1 MGNQK
6 LSPKR
11 PLEVE
16 IKPADP
22 LEVTKTVEPP
32 PIDDTVAKAQQA
44 LSLQIT
50 ERKSRCRECK
60 LPYCNHYKREYLD
73 TLEPFD
79 SSDPKY
85 RDANQA

>member
-6 LSPKR
+6 LSPKQS
-11 PLEVE
+11 LEVE
-16 IKPADP
+16 VKSADP

-32 PIDDTVAKAQQA
+32 PIDDVVQRAQQA
-44 LSLQIT
+44 LSVKIPKT
-50 ERKSRCRECK
+50 RESRCRECR
-60 LPYCNHYKREYLD
+60 LTHCNHYKREYTD

-85 RDANQA
+85 IDANR